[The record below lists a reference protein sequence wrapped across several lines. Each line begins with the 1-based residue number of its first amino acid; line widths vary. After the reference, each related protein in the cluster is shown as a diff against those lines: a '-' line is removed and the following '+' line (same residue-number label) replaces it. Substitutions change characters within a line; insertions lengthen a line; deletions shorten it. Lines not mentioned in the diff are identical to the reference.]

1 MENIAG
7 EPIEITKQK
16 DIYFRS
22 PTGRLKLRVTGGSEG
37 QLIYYERSDEAGPR
51 ASGYL
56 ISPVAA
62 TGALTQV
69 LTEALGVIGIVRKK
83 RVVYVVGRTRIH
95 LDELAGLG
103 NFIELEYVFQDVAAM
118 NVGSDIEE
126 QRAALAAVVEL
137 MDRLN
142 VPRADLIGNSYID
155 LA

>member
-1 MENIAG
+1 M
-7 EPIEITKQK
+7 
-16 DIYFRS
+16 
-22 PTGRLKLRVTGGSEG
+22 
-37 QLIYYERSDEAGPR
+37 
-51 ASGYL
+51 
-56 ISPVAA
+56 
-62 TGALTQV
+62 